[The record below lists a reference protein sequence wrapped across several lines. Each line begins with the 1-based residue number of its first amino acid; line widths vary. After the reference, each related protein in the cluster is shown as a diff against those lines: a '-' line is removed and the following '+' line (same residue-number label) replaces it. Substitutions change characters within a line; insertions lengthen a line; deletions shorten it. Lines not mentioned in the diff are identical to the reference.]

1 MNKRTVLAS
10 LNKIA
15 NELDNAGLYTEASS
29 LTNVMKKIAI
39 DREDKVSRRMAEI
52 FSCLDQLFRSQGGG
66 VNKVED
72 EFRGDV
78 SNPSRE
84 NVKSFIVE
92 IEKQANETEGFDY
105 TEQVK
110 LDGVKV
116 NFNQLLSAM
125 MNLTKK
131 VPSYTSKYKD
141 PETPVDDEDM

>member
-1 MNKRTVLAS
+1 MNKRQIIAS

-15 NELDNAGLYTEASS
+15 NELDNNGLYTEANSI
-29 LTNVMKKIAI
+29 TNVMKRIAL

-52 FSCLDQLFRSQGGG
+52 FSCLDDLFRPTGGG
-66 VNKVED
+66 VNEVEN
-72 EFRGDV
+72 EFEGDM

-84 NVKSFIVE
+84 SVESFIE
-92 IEKQANETEGFDY
+92 EMKKQAKETGLDR
-105 TEQVK
+105 TALTK

-116 NFNQLLSAM
+116 NFDQLLSAM

-141 PETPVDDEDM
+141 PNTPVDDDEM

>member
-1 MNKRTVLAS
+1 MNKRQIIAS

-52 FSCLDQLFRSQGGG
+52 FDCLDDLFRPKGGG
-66 VNKVED
+66 VNEVEN
-72 EFRGDV
+72 EFRGDM

-84 NVKSFIVE
+84 SVESFIKE
-92 IEKQANETEGFDY
+92 MEKQAEKAGLDKTAL
-105 TEQVK
+105 TK

>member
-1 MNKRTVLAS
+1 M
-10 LNKIA
+10 
-15 NELDNAGLYTEASS
+15 
-29 LTNVMKKIAI
+29 
-39 DREDKVSRRMAEI
+39 
-52 FSCLDQLFRSQGGG
+52 
-66 VNKVED
+66 VN
-72 EFRGDV
+72 
-78 SNPSRE
+78 PWL
-84 NVKSFIVE
+84 FIVVTCSCALSLDLKTPPTTHDFPHSAAVLLLVE
-92 IEKQANETEGFDY
+92 RAETEGFDY

>member
-105 TEQVK
+105 FEQVK

-116 NFNQLLSAM
+116 NFNQLLTAM
-125 MNLTKK
+125 MNLTKN
-131 VPSYTSKYKD
+131 VPSYTTKYKD
-141 PETPVDDEDM
+141 PTEEMDDM

>member
-1 MNKRTVLAS
+1 MNKRQIIAS

-39 DREDKVSRRMAEI
+39 EREDKVSRRMAEI
-52 FSCLDQLFRSQGGG
+52 FDCFDTLFRQQGGG
-66 VNKVED
+66 TNIAED
-72 EFRGDV
+72 EFRGDR

-84 NVKSFIVE
+84 DVETFIEE
-92 IEKQANETEGFDY
+92 INKMARERKLDTSV
-105 TEQVK
+105 TVK
-110 LDGVKV
+110 LDGVRV

>member
-1 MNKRTVLAS
+1 MNKRQIIAS

-52 FSCLDQLFRSQGGG
+52 FDCFDTLFRQKGGG
-66 VNKVED
+66 TNIAED
-72 EFRGDV
+72 EFRGDR

-84 NVKSFIVE
+84 DVETFIEE
-92 IEKQANETEGFDY
+92 INKMARERKLDTSV
-105 TEQVK
+105 TVK
-110 LDGVKV
+110 LDGVRV